1 MSGLRHS
8 FADVG
13 IDCAEY
19 RIAGVRCGLNLV
31 ERSPRKSLQTLAFPA
46 WTVLK
51 RGVGHNFAVSPET
64 TPSSVSAEYIHDPE
78 KRSEKVRPLL
88 SG

>member
-8 FADVG
+8 LAGVG

-19 RIAGVRCGLNLV
+19 RIAGVRCGLTLV
-31 ERSPRKSLQTLAFPA
+31 ERSSRKSLQALAFPA
-46 WTVLK
+46 WAVLK
-51 RGVGHNFAVSPET
+51 HGVGHNFAGLLET
-64 TPSSVSAEYIHDPE
+64 TPPSVSAEYIHDPE
-78 KRSEKVRPLL
+78 KRKVRPLL